1 MLENV
6 VESHNI
12 KIASLEEELKSCG
25 ASSSSVNCKN
35 CENDVK
41 QFKCKECDF
50 VIDIEIHM
58 ELHKE
63 KTHKAVMFVC
73 EMCDYRTSLEENLQ
87 KHEVDEHAVE
97 CNFCEE
103 TFYKQSKLEKHICRV
118 KIPNPEYWDM
128 YMKNWYIRDTCIPV
142 FSRKLKKEIILLH
155 NEHCWENG
163 NPCAE
168 FPQNLDKSEKS
179 FLDTSGL
186 LHIPA
191 IKSGTLLKNG
201 SIYWLALR
209 CVMDKLVD
217 YEVICK

>member
-1 MLENV
+1 
-6 VESHNI
+6 
-12 KIASLEEELKSCG
+12 
-25 ASSSSVNCKN
+25 
-35 CENDVK
+35 
-41 QFKCKECDF
+41 
-50 VIDIEIHM
+50 
-58 ELHKE
+58 
-63 KTHKAVMFVC
+63 
-73 EMCDYRTSLEENLQ
+73 
-87 KHEVDEHAVE
+87 
-97 CNFCEE
+97 
-103 TFYKQSKLEKHICRV
+103 
-118 KIPNPEYWDM
+118 
-128 YMKNWYIRDTCIPV
+128 MKNWYIRDTCIPV

-155 NEHCWENG
+155 NEYCWENG

>member
-1 MLENV
+1 MSFEKHV
-6 VESHNI
+6 R
-12 KIASLEEELKSCG
+12 
-25 ASSSSVNCKN
+25 
-35 CENDVK
+35 NDNGLYDDTTSKVK
-41 QFKCKECDF
+41 QFKCKEYDF

-63 KTHKAVMFVC
+63 ENHKAVMFEC

-87 KHEVDEHAVE
+87 KHEVDEHAIQ

-155 NEHCWENG
+155 NEYC
-163 NPCAE
+163 
-168 FPQNLDKSEKS
+168 
-179 FLDTSGL
+179 
-186 LHIPA
+186 
-191 IKSGTLLKNG
+191 
-201 SIYWLALR
+201 
-209 CVMDKLVD
+209 
-217 YEVICK
+217 